1 MKVLRIWIAAFLLT
15 LTSGL
20 FIIVKPLTF
29 GAEFRFGF
37 PFHWLIASRNVFP
50 EIPWSFT
57 FLWNWIIVDFAIYI
71 LLFTAATV
79 IYEKKL
85 KLISN
90 RNIYR
95 ISFLLLYAILAI
107 CCWAFIIWISLLD
120 FGIVIPSRI
129 GYDVYF
135 GMWSWL
141 RFLFGLVTII
151 LTWFLIKYFKR
162 TSTPSMHSSINNS
175 RKYSGK

>member
-15 LTSGL
+15 LASGL
-20 FIIVKPLTF
+20 FIIVKPLMS

-37 PFHWLIASRNVFP
+37 PTQWLIASRSVLS
-50 EIPWSFT
+50 EAPWRFT
-57 FLWNWIIVDFAIYI
+57 FLWNWFIVDLAIYI
-71 LLFTAATV
+71 LVVTAATV

-95 ISFLLLYAILAI
+95 ISFSLFYTILAI

-120 FGIVIPSRI
+120 FGIIIPSRI
-129 GYDVYF
+129 GYDIYF

-162 TSTPSMHSSINNS
+162 TSTP
-175 RKYSGK
+175 